1 MTDLSQL
8 LDRHFRKVPVLAP
21 GVFIAPTAVL
31 AGDVTI
37 GGHSS
42 VWFGAVLRADLNR
55 ISIGRFSN
63 IQDNCVLHITD
74 VLPCVIGDYV
84 TVGHGAIVHGCTI
97 GNEVLIG
104 MGAVILDGAVV
115 EDQCIIGAGAVVT
128 PGTRIPSG
136 SLAVGTP
143 AKVIRSLSQEER
155 TKFKRWAEEYVK
167 LAEAYKRAQSP
178 GHTPIT
184 TP

>member
-1 MTDLSQL
+1 MTDLRQL
-8 LDRHFRKVPVLAP
+8 LDRHFGKTPVLGA
-21 GVFIAPTAVL
+21 GVFVAPTAVL
-31 AGDVTI
+31 VGDVTV
-37 GGHSS
+37 GEHSS
-42 VWFGAVLRADLNR
+42 VWFGAVLRGDLNR
-55 ISIGRFSN
+55 ISIGRCTN

-84 TVGHGAIVHGCTI
+84 TVGHGAIVHGCSI

-104 MGAVILDGAVV
+104 MGAVILDGAVI

-143 AKVIRSLSQEER
+143 AKVIRSLDPEER
-155 TKFKRWAEEYVK
+155 ARFKQWAEEYVR
-167 LAEAYKRAQSP
+167 LAEAYRQAHSTGK
-178 GHTPIT
+178 IT
-184 TP
+184 TL